1 MCNKILRIFLIC
13 TLVFTV
19 NTGVLWANKSS
30 PPTVEQLMQQL
41 ETLRAEVIQIK
52 KTADEAREIAV
63 ASRLESAK
71 FKEDVLYRLGL
82 WRGKLGEGLLM
93 SIAAK
98 GSAEQ
103 AEQVARKANQ
113 RVDVIWG
120 KVADAEKR
128 LGLMS
133 SRLKEVA
140 QINQEVQKRVDVMEQ
155 RVDSFAQEMSAF
167 KRDLDNLATD
177 VSLAKEMAATAKIEA
192 TQARKETR
200 ALAEECRR
208 TKELLLK
215 KVEEILQKAG
225 KWEKEVKPKLTTIK
239 PPRKVTYY
247 QVKKGESLW
256 LIAKKVYN
264 DPSAW
269 KKIFEA
275 NKDKLT
281 SPDLLYPGLR
291 LIIPQE

>member
-1 MCNKILRIFLIC
+1 
-13 TLVFTV
+13 
-19 NTGVLWANKSS
+19 
-30 PPTVEQLMQQL
+30 
-41 ETLRAEVIQIK
+41 
-52 KTADEAREIAV
+52 
-63 ASRLESAK
+63 
-71 FKEDVLYRLGL
+71 
-82 WRGKLGEGLLM
+82 M